1 MPQNKAN
8 LEEVNEIKYMD
19 AVISFLRLE
28 EPWSPLAID
37 KKGTLQ
43 IQAGCTDTQGT
54 TRPLFIMLSCTQMS

>member
-1 MPQNKAN
+1 MLQNKAN
-8 LEEVNEIKYMD
+8 LEEVNEIKYID

-43 IQAGCTDTQGT
+43 IQAGGTATRGT
-54 TRPLFIMLSCTQMS
+54 TRPLFLVLSCTQMS